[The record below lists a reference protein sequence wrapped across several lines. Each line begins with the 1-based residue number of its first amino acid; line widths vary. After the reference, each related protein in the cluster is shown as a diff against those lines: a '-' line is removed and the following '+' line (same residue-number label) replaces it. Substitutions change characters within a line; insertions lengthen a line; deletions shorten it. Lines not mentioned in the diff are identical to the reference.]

1 MALEIRGAVDGRF
14 ADDGSRVLDIE
25 TNAGVINCRIHKAA
39 DAQTA
44 VLWVFGSGGGLG
56 GPAGGMYTR
65 LARVLEPEG
74 WTSLRL
80 DYRRPGH
87 LMSCVLDA
95 LAGMH
100 VLERMGLHQIVL
112 VGHSFGGA
120 VVISAGA
127 ASPST
132 IGVVAMSSQTEG
144 TGAVDKL
151 SPKPLL
157 LMHGTA
163 DEILPAAAS
172 QDIYKRA
179 FEPKKIL
186 LYPGCKHGLDQ
197 CREQVD
203 ADLLDWI
210 RNVTVRHA

>member
-1 MALEIRGAVDGRF
+1 MALEIGRTVDGRW
-14 ADDGSRVLDIE
+14 DHDGSRVLDIE
-25 TNAGVINCRIHKAA
+25 TNAGVINTRIHKAS
-39 DAQTA
+39 DAHA
-44 VLWVFGSGGGLG
+44 AVFGSGGGLG

-74 WTSLRL
+74 WTSMRL

-100 VLERMGLHQIVL
+100 VLEQMGLHRIVL

-127 ASPST
+127 ASPSA

-151 SPKPLL
+151 SPKPVL
-157 LMHGTA
+157 LMHGMA
-163 DEILPAAAS
+163 DELLPAAWS

-179 FEPKKIL
+179 LEPKKIL

-197 CREQVD
+197 CRNEVD
-203 ADLLDWI
+203 ADLLAWI
-210 RNVTVRHA
+210 REVTVPRP

>member
-1 MALEIRGAVDGRF
+1 MALEIDRTVDGRWD
-14 ADDGSRVLDIE
+14 DDGSRILDIH
-25 TNAGVINCRIHKAA
+25 TNAGVINCRLHRAA
-39 DAQTA
+39 NVRAA

-56 GPAGGMYTR
+56 GPAGGMYSR
-65 LARVLEPEG
+65 LARILEREG

-80 DYRRPGH
+80 DYRHPGR

-95 LAGMH
+95 LAGIH
-100 VLERMGLHQIVL
+100 VLEQMGLRHVVL

-127 ASPST
+127 ASPSAV
-132 IGVVAMSSQTEG
+132 GVAAMSSQVGG

-151 SPKPLL
+151 SPRPLL

-163 DEILPAAAS
+163 DEILPS
-172 QDIYKRA
+172 VSSEDIFARA
-179 FEPKKIL
+179 LEPKKLL

-197 CREQVD
+197 CREKID
-203 ADLLDWI
+203 SDLLAWI
-210 RNVTVRHA
+210 RDVTVTSP

>member
-1 MALEIRGAVDGRF
+1 MALEISRTVDGRW
-14 ADDGSRVLDIE
+14 DNDGSRVLDIE
-25 TNAGVINCRIHKAA
+25 TNAGVINCRMHKAREA
-39 DAQTA
+39 HAA
-44 VLWVFGSGGGLG
+44 IVWVFGSGGGLG

-65 LARVLEPEG
+65 LARILEPDG

-100 VLERMGLHQIVL
+100 VLEGMGLYRIIL

-132 IGVVAMSSQTEG
+132 LGVAALSSQSAG

-151 SPKPLL
+151 SPRPLL
-157 LMHGTA
+157 LMHGQA
-163 DEILPAAAS
+163 DEVLPAAAS
-172 QDIYKRA
+172 KDIYSRA
-179 FEPKKIL
+179 LEPKELL

-203 ADLLDWI
+203 TDLLGWI
-210 RNVTVRHA
+210 RNVTVRPA

>member
-1 MALEIRGAVDGRF
+1 MALEIKRTVDGRWD
-14 ADDGSRVLDIE
+14 DDGSRVLDIH
-25 TNAGVINCRIHKAA
+25 TNAGVINCRMHT
-39 DAQTA
+39 AQGAETGI
-44 VLWVFGSGGGLG
+44 VWVFGSAGGLD
-56 GPAGGMYTR
+56 GPAGGLFVR
-65 LARVLEPEG
+65 LARILQPQG

-80 DYRRPGH
+80 DYRAPGH

-100 VLERMGLHQIVL
+100 VLEQMGIQRIVL

-120 VVISAGA
+120 VMISAGA
-127 ASPST
+127 ASAATS
-132 IGVVAMSSQTEG
+132 GVVAMSSQNAG

-157 LMHGTA
+157 LMHGTE
-163 DEILPAAAS
+163 DEVVPPSSS
-172 QDIYKRA
+172 QEIYKKA
-179 FEPKKIL
+179 VEPKKLL
-186 LYPGCKHGLDQ
+186 LYPGCKHGLDE

-210 RNVTVRHA
+210 RNVAALS

>member
-1 MALEIRGAVDGRF
+1 MALEITRTVDGRWD
-14 ADDGSRVLDIE
+14 DDGSRVLDIE
-25 TNAGVINCRIHKAA
+25 TNAGAINCRVHHASNPTSAI
-39 DAQTA
+39 
-44 VLWVFGSGGGLG
+44 LWVFGSGGGLG

-65 LARVLEPEG
+65 LAQALAREG

-87 LMSCVLDA
+87 LMSCVLDT
-95 LAGMH
+95 LAGVH
-100 VLERMGLHQIVL
+100 VLEEMQLPRVIL

-132 IGVVAMSSQTEG
+132 VGVVAMSSQTAG
-144 TGAVDKL
+144 TGAVDKI

-157 LMHGTA
+157 LIHGTA
-163 DEILPAAAS
+163 DEVLPASSS
-172 QDIYKRA
+172 QDIYRRA
-179 FEPKKIL
+179 LEPKKML

-197 CREQVD
+197 CREELD
-203 ADLLDWI
+203 EDLLAWI
-210 RNVTVRHA
+210 RNITVTAR